1 MELGHQAERLLLITR
16 GLHKRLV
23 DRDAMVFASLG
34 GQPAEVVASK
44 LKAGDLLGLRYGAYS
59 WPTSPTSL
67 PQLPDR
73 RPYGS
78 EKAVTLPTVMTAEL
92 AFLLGAYASEGHTTR
107 SNWSVIV
114 TNSVLDILRRV
125 QEAWASCFGLT
136 ARITHQTDRCPGV
149 IVSSKR
155 LVEFLELLGCGSR
168 ASDKAIPDVVMAS
181 TREHVLAYLQGLALD
196 GYTANTGAGKWAICV
211 ESSRLIDGMQELLT
225 RLGIVNA
232 QIKKFSRQT
241 GKTYLELYAAGPWG
255 QELSRL
261 VPFLEPDKAARA
273 ASYCARVYTGVSTA
287 DVIPGLSGRELYQLI
302 PRGRSGRNGRG
313 TGRQQ
318 FTQLL
323 DPRTKNISR
332 ASVEKVRALAG
343 VRLPHWLEKVL
354 DESIHFAPLISVNEL
369 PPEPPPA

>member
-1 MELGHQAERLLLITR
+1 MELGYQAERLLLITR
-16 GLHKRLV
+16 GLHKRV
-23 DRDAMVFASLG
+23 VGRDAMVFASLG
-34 GQPAEVVASK
+34 GQPVEVVASK
-44 LKAGDLLGLRYGAYS
+44 LKAGDLLGLRYGAYG
-59 WPTSPTSL
+59 WPTSPASL

-78 EKAVTLPTVMTAEL
+78 EKAVTLSTAMTVEL

-114 TNSVLDILRRV
+114 TNSVLDILQRV

-149 IVSSKR
+149 VVSSKR

-196 GYTANTGAGKWAICV
+196 GYTANTGAGKWAICL

-232 QIKKFSRQT
+232 QIKKFSRRT
-241 GKTYLELYAAGPWG
+241 GKTYFELYAAGPWG
-255 QELSRL
+255 QELCRL

-273 ASYCARVYTGVSTA
+273 AKRSHVYRRLNGGCHPRDVGARAVPADPARSERSQRSWQGTSAVLATLGPPDEAHLPSKRPKGPSASRCQTA
-287 DVIPGLSGRELYQLI
+287 S
-302 PRGRSGRNGRG
+302 
-313 TGRQQ
+313 
-318 FTQLL
+318 
-323 DPRTKNISR
+323 
-332 ASVEKVRALAG
+332 LAG
-343 VRLPHWLEKVL
+343 ERTR
-354 DESIHFAPLISVNEL
+354 
-369 PPEPPPA
+369 